1 MKKYLIPI
9 FILISC
15 IVSSNGQDIQSL
27 KDLSIDKYYS
37 MKEAENNV
45 FSNIAVKYKAISN
58 EAINEKFSNINDLNF
73 LSKIASNNK
82 VILVGETHYSRYIGN
97 LVSRMFFSIN
107 MNHYY
112 PIIILGKPYSI
123 SEYINYYFS
132 IKDDNEAE
140 EYFNQELKFFI
151 ATEEDAIFYRK
162 IRAWNKINKDKPLKI
177 GATDLEF
184 NLDRTLNHILKPY
197 LMELHNLSNSEV
209 DSLIM
214 QGQSLSDDFFTKISL
229 LLDNEENNSIIH
241 KYPFLNNK
249 YIRNVVENLKN
260 TKIAYDNNFNLNR
273 HNAIKNN
280 LTNDNF
286 FGLYLQNSKV
296 MLYGGGNHMIT
307 KYYNS
312 DSTDAL
318 SEGIFLTNKYK
329 PTRGKTFSI
338 MINGMAAYSLDKM
351 VNRNLNDCIQQG
363 TQYTKIVERLK
374 KAYESGLIYPNNAYY
389 LYFERNE
396 LEKLIVSLSYK
407 NKGASIIISKNSW
420 NEIVKKIEMIQ
431 FDNKEAYENIINHKK
446 MFDEY
451 IFVPSS
457 PIITARY
464 K

>member
-1 MKKYLIPI
+1 MKKNLISI
-9 FILISC
+9 FIVISC

-27 KDLSIDKYYS
+27 EELGIDKYYS
-37 MKEAENNV
+37 RKEAENNV
-45 FSNIAVKYKAISN
+45 FSNIEVEYKAISN
-58 EAINEKFSNINDLNF
+58 EAINEKFNNINDLNF
-73 LSKIASNNK
+73 LSTIASNNK

-97 LVSRMFFSIN
+97 IASRIFFAIN
-107 MNHYY
+107 TDDYY
-112 PIIILGKPYSI
+112 PIIILEKPYSI

-132 IKDDNEAE
+132 IKDNNEAE
-140 EYFNQELKFFI
+140 DYFKQELAFFI
-151 ATEEDAIFYRK
+151 ATEEDAIFYRT
-162 IRAWNKINKDKPLKI
+162 IRKWNELNKDKPLKI

-184 NLDRTLNHILKPY
+184 NLDRTINHILKPY
-197 LMELHNLSNSEV
+197 LMELHNLSDSEV

-214 QGQSLSDDFFTKISL
+214 QGQSFSDDFFTKISV
-229 LLDNEENNSIIH
+229 LLDNEENDSIIH
-241 KYPFLNNK
+241 KYHFLNNK
-249 YIRNVVENLKN
+249 YIKNVVENLKD
-260 TKIAYDNNFNLNR
+260 TKKAYDNNFNINR
-273 HNAIKNN
+273 HNAIKRN

-307 KYYNS
+307 KSYNP

-318 SEGIFLTNKYK
+318 SEGTFLTDKYK

-338 MINGMAAYSLDKM
+338 MINGMSAYSLDEM
-351 VNRNLNDCIQQG
+351 ANRNLNDCIQQG
-363 TQYTKIVERLK
+363 TQYNKIVERLK

-389 LYFERNE
+389 LYFERND
-396 LEKLIVSLSYK
+396 LEKLIVNLSYK
-407 NKGASIIISKNSW
+407 NKGASIIISNNSW
-420 NEIVKKIEMIQ
+420 NEIVEKIETIQ
-431 FDNKEAYENIINHKK
+431 FDNKEVYEGIISHKK